1 MAGCPSMSAAARIT
15 QSAAAIWTL
24 QEGAHPMRCILHCDR
39 ISSWRDS
46 VLGVETHRVGID
58 EVIADI
64 YQGWQREGQA

>member
-1 MAGCPSMSAAARIT
+1 
-15 QSAAAIWTL
+15 
-24 QEGAHPMRCILHCDR
+24 MRCILHCDR

-46 VLGVETHRVGID
+46 VLDVETHRVGID